1 MADRIFALIVLAVA
15 GAYAFIAFTII
26 RAPFQYDPLGPE
38 TWPQI
43 LGVVACLCAGWILLR
58 PEVRTLAV
66 ARATWVRL
74 VALVALLF
82 GYAWA
87 FQKTGFVVSTFGFC
101 LALSLM
107 LGARIGRALVFA
119 VVTAVAGYLV
129 ATGLLE
135 LNLPAG
141 PLAIWDRIAALGGG

>member
-15 GAYAFIAFTII
+15 GAYAFIAFAII

-43 LGVVACLCAGWILLR
+43 LGVVACLCAAWILLR
-58 PEVRTLAV
+58 PDVGTLGV
-66 ARATWVRL
+66 ARGTWARL
-74 VALVALLF
+74 AALVVMLSL
-82 GYAWA
+82 YAWA
-87 FQKTGFVVSTFGFC
+87 FQPAGFVISTFGFC

-107 LGARIGRALVFA
+107 LGARVVPALVFA
-119 VVTAVAGYLV
+119 AVTGVLGYVV

-141 PLAIWDRIAALGGG
+141 LLAFLE

>member
-15 GAYAFIAFTII
+15 GTYAFIAFTII

-43 LGVVACLCAGWILLR
+43 LGVVACLCAAWILFR
-58 PEVRTLAV
+58 PDVETLGV
-66 ARATWVRL
+66 ARKTWVRL
-74 VALVALLF
+74 TTLVVLLF
-82 GYAWA
+82 AYAWA
-87 FQKTGFVVSTFGFC
+87 FQKVGFVISTFGFC

-107 LGARIGRALVFA
+107 LGARIGRALLFA
-119 VVTAVAGYLV
+119 VITAVAGYLV

-141 PLAIWDRIAALGGG
+141 PFAIWDRIVARGGG

>member
-26 RAPFQYDPLGPE
+26 KAPFQYDPLGPE
-38 TWPQI
+38 TWPRI
-43 LGVVACLCAGWILLR
+43 ISVVALACAAWILLR
-58 PEVRTLAV
+58 PDVETLGV
-66 ARATWVRL
+66 ARATWIRL
-74 VALVALLF
+74 AALVAMLIA
-82 GYAWA
+82 YSWA
-87 FQKTGFVVSTFGFC
+87 FQPAGFVISTFGFC

-107 LGARIGRALVFA
+107 LGARVVPALVFA
-119 VVTAVAGYLV
+119 AVTAVLGYLV

-141 PLAIWDRIAALGGG
+141 LLAFLE

>member
-1 MADRIFALIVLAVA
+1 MADRIFALLVLAVA

-58 PEVRTLAV
+58 PDVETLGV
-66 ARATWVRL
+66 APATWARL
-74 VALVALLF
+74 FALIALLSV
-82 GYAWA
+82 YAWA
-87 FQKTGFVVSTFGFC
+87 FQPAGFVISTFGFC

-107 LGARIGRALVFA
+107 LGARIAPALVFA
-119 VVTAVAGYLV
+119 AVTSILGYLV

-141 PLAIWDRIAALGGG
+141 LLAFLE

>member
-26 RAPFQYDPLGPE
+26 KAPFQYDPLGPE

-43 LGVVACLCAGWILLR
+43 LSAFALACALWILAR
-58 PEVRTLAV
+58 PDV
-66 ARATWVRL
+66 ARLGVAPATWARL
-74 VALVALLF
+74 VALVAMLVV
-82 GYAWA
+82 YAWA
-87 FQKTGFVVSTFGFC
+87 YQPAGFVISTFGFC

-107 LGARIGRALVFA
+107 LGARLLPATIFAL
-119 VVTAVAGYLV
+119 VTAVLGYVV
-129 ATGLLE
+129 ATRLLE

-141 PLAIWDRIAALGGG
+141 LLAFLE